1 MYLLS
6 QRYILDLSME
16 LVLSKG
22 RGEGLYYLHPEAL
35 KKLEIDLEVAN
46 REALEDGRIK
56 RQKEFS
62 EQSLRG

>member
-1 MYLLS
+1 M
-6 QRYILDLSME
+6 
-16 LVLSKG
+16 LSKG

-46 REALEDGRIK
+46 QEALEDGRIK